1 MIAYIMRRLGT
12 MLIVLF
18 GSTFIVFNLGANM
31 GDPLEAL
38 RISQDPKAHQ
48 MILVMTRELHLDVPS
63 PIRYF
68 YWLRGVLAGFVGQ
81 LDLGRT
87 RDGLDVIAQLGDAI
101 PTSIRLVALATL
113 LAIVL
118 GISIGIVTALRQYS
132 RFDYAV
138 TFYAF
143 LCFSLPVFWFAVLL
157 KQFLAIGFNNFLAN
171 PEVTTPWVVG
181 LALISGVFWAA
192 VIGGSRARVWTIFG
206 IAAGSTA
213 GIIVLMGAVNWF
225 TNPGLG
231 IALVG
236 LFSIGAAV
244 AITQLSTGLSNRR
257 TLYSAL
263 SVAGFGIVLYYPLQ
277 WVANQKHHFQNGLIV
292 TAVFVLFA
300 IAISFVFNKIDRG
313 PAVRTSVITAA
324 IVLLLLFVDK
334 LMQTWPGYMATDAVN
349 YRPVPTVGQVNDLLE
364 PGNFWNSTLDTL
376 MHLVLPTIALAI
388 ISFAGYVR
396 YARGSLLE
404 VLNQDY
410 IRTARAKG
418 LTERTVIMRHAFRN
432 TLIPL
437 TTIMVSD
444 IVGIIGGAVITES
457 IFGWI
462 GMGSLFRGALNSL
475 DLNMLMGISLVTA
488 SLAMIAN
495 LLADLLYSALDPRIR
510 AGK

>member
-1 MIAYIMRRLGT
+1 MRRLGT

-18 GSTFIVFNLGANM
+18 GSTFIVYNLGANM

-38 RISQDPKAHQ
+38 RISQDPNARQ
-48 MILVMTRELHLDVPS
+48 LILTLTRELHLDVPS

-157 KQFLAIGFNNFLAN
+157 KQFLAIGFNNFLAD
-171 PEVTTPWVVG
+171 PEVTMPWVVG

-292 TAVFVLFA
+292 TAVFLLFA

-313 PAVRTSVITAA
+313 PAVRTSVITAV

>member
-1 MIAYIMRRLGT
+1 
-12 MLIVLF
+12 
-18 GSTFIVFNLGANM
+18 
-31 GDPLEAL
+31 
-38 RISQDPKAHQ
+38 
-48 MILVMTRELHLDVPS
+48 
-63 PIRYF
+63 
-68 YWLRGVLAGFVGQ
+68 
-81 LDLGRT
+81 
-87 RDGLDVIAQLGDAI
+87 
-101 PTSIRLVALATL
+101 
-113 LAIVL
+113 
-118 GISIGIVTALRQYS
+118 
-132 RFDYAV
+132 
-138 TFYAF
+138 
-143 LCFSLPVFWFAVLL
+143 CFSLPVFWFAVLL

-171 PEVTTPWVVG
+171 PEVTTPWVVT
-181 LALISGVFWAA
+181 LALISGVFWSAI
-192 VIGGSRARVWTIFG
+192 IGGSRARVWAIFG
-206 IAAGSTA
+206 IATATTA
-213 GIIVLMGAVNWF
+213 GLIVLMGAIQWF

-236 LFSIGAAV
+236 LFSLGAAV
-244 AITQLSTGLSNRR
+244 GVTQLSTGLSNRK

-263 SVAGFGIVLYYPLQ
+263 SVAGLGIVLYYPLQ
-277 WVANQKHHFQNGLIV
+277 WVAEQKHHFQNGLLV
-292 TAVFVLFA
+292 AAGFVLFA
-300 IAISFVFNKIDRG
+300 VGISFVFNKIDRG
-313 PAVRTSVITAA
+313 PAVRTSIITSI

-364 PGNFWNSTLDTL
+364 TGNFWNTTLDTL

-488 SLAMIAN
+488 FLAMFAN
-495 LLADLLYSALDPRIR
+495 LIADLLYSALDPRIR